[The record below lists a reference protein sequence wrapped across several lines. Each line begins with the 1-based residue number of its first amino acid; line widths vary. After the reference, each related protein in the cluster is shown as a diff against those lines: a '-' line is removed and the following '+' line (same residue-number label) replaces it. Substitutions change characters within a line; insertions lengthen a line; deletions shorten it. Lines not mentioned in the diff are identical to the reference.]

1 MPGNELT
8 PEELAEIIAQSAW
21 VPCDTLVYFNPDTGE
36 LRYLTGELIADDPYY
51 IRVNPAE
58 VSDLVHTKASP
69 SDYRVVMDFK
79 TNEYILQNI
88 LEGDVRSFNWNDEV
102 YQLPNEGT
110 ASLKLTQDSV
120 HGTWTLTL
128 TDQVKKSLSTQQL
141 HTNYNLA
148 FYVTKPDDVN
158 VLYSILKFRVIDITT
173 TGSFTIT
180 DDSAF
185 EPVSVYCRKVFDSYL
200 HKQI

>member
-8 PEELAEIIAQSAW
+8 PEEIAEIVAQSSW
-21 VPCDTLVYFNPDTGE
+21 TPCDTLIYFNPTTGE
-36 LRYLTGELIADDPYY
+36 LRYLTGELIPDDPYY

-58 VSDLVHTKASP
+58 VSDLIHNKTSP

-102 YQLPNEGT
+102 YQIPNEGIG
-110 ASLKLTQDSV
+110 SLTLIQDSKQSS
-120 HGTWTLTL
+120 WTLSL
-128 TDQVKKSLSTQQL
+128 TDQVKKSLASQQL
-141 HTNYNLA
+141 HINYNLA

-173 TGSFTIT
+173 TGTFTIK
-180 DDSAF
+180 DESALH
-185 EPVSVYCRKVFDSYL
+185 PVSVYCRKVFDSYL